1 MEAKD
6 ISQQAE
12 QEVDSAGRTRR
23 LKRDC
28 KQYERAN
35 KSLYVGT
42 FREQKTI
49 HETKNGSTK
58 ARVHLSANLEIK
70 ILKTS
75 RGMEGKIS
83 HIPEMKSQGQTNG
96 PVPTRE

>member
-1 MEAKD
+1 M
-6 ISQQAE
+6 
-12 QEVDSAGRTRR
+12 QEGQEGFKS
-23 LKRDC
+23 DC
-28 KQYERAN
+28 KQYEREQIRVCM
-35 KSLYVGT
+35 LGT

-58 ARVHLSANLEIK
+58 ARVQLRANLEIK

-75 RGMEGKIS
+75 RGMEGKTS
-83 HIPEMKSQGQTNG
+83 HNPEMKSQGQTNG